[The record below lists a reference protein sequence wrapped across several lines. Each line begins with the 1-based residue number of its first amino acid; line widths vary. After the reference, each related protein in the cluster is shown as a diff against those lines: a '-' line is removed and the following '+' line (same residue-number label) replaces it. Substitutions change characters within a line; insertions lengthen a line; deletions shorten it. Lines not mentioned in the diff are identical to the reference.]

1 MQKGNV
7 YSFDN
12 NQLDIVDEAIDLMD
26 AARSEVYE
34 MNFAEALE
42 VMKIERLD
50 LLRESLY
57 RISGHEENPTPT
69 VFGKPIKKERQ

>member
-7 YSFDN
+7 YSYDN

-50 LLRESLY
+50 LLCSK
-57 RISGHEENPTPT
+57 IEELNET
-69 VFGKPIKKERQ
+69 VFKYL